1 MNRSVT
7 IVLCA
12 AVVWAAGLGDA
23 TEAGLQRQKRRQ
35 TEISSST
42 RPAIPEIV
50 GDYVL
55 IYKPQ
60 PDVYTGKDTKHYRA
74 GQRYTNW
81 QPNDHTFIKGPDNRW
96 HCFGITRPNDVAG
109 DGVHEGEGLCFHAV
123 SATRHQSRPTGVE
136 VISGEHLTNPCLT
149 LGFRPAESCRVSER
163 FQQNQ
168 TRKTRSRSAD
178 LYQ

>member
-12 AVVWAAGLGDA
+12 VVVWSAGLGEKA
-23 TEAGLQRQKRRQ
+23 WARLQRQDDSQNQVR
-35 TEISSST
+35 SGT

-60 PDVYTGKDTKHYRA
+60 PDIYTGNDTKHYKA

-81 QPNDHTFIKGPDNRW
+81 QPNDHTFIKGPGN
-96 HCFGITRPNDVAG
+96 
-109 DGVHEGEGLCFHAV
+109 LCH
-123 SATRHQSRPTGVE
+123 
-136 VISGEHLTNPCLT
+136 
-149 LGFRPAESCRVSER
+149 
-163 FQQNQ
+163 
-168 TRKTRSRSAD
+168 
-178 LYQ
+178 

>member
-1 MNRSVT
+1 MNGSVT

-12 AVVWAAGLGDA
+12 AVVWTIGLGEA

-35 TEISSST
+35 TEISGGT
-42 RPAIPEIV
+42 RPAIPEIA

-60 PDVYTGKDTKHYRA
+60 PDVYTGKDTKHYKA

-96 HCFGITRPNDVAG
+96 HCFARLVWKSGNQEDPEQEQRTQDETANNLPEVTPNGAPQG
-109 DGVHEGEGLCFHAV
+109 
-123 SATRHQSRPTGVE
+123 SR
-136 VISGEHLTNPCLT
+136 
-149 LGFRPAESCRVSER
+149 
-163 FQQNQ
+163 
-168 TRKTRSRSAD
+168 
-178 LYQ
+178 